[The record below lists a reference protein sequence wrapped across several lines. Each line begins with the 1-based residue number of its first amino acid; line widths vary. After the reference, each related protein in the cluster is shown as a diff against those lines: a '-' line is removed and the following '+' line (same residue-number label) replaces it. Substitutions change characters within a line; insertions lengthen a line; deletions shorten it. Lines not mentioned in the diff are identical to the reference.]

1 MLIGVVKL
9 IGVVWNVQAG
19 SRAVL
24 LRLAA
29 LFSSKKLALGGRRN
43 GSGSRGSG
51 DCGCAAGFGA
61 DFGEEGF
68 EFALFQL
75 GGEFGGARF

>member
-24 LRLAA
+24 LRLPA
-29 LFSSKKLALGGRRN
+29 LFSSKKLALGVRRN
-43 GSGSRGSG
+43 GCGSRWS
-51 DCGCAAGFGA
+51 DDRRRAASFCA

-68 EFALFQL
+68 ELALFQL
-75 GGEFGGARF
+75 GGEFGGAWF